1 MVAKVIY
8 EALLEFSAVWKVA
21 RKSSRHV
28 FSLSEECG
36 IYHVHL
42 SHCSLPVAGSQ
53 TEPVYSTHSDELWSS
68 RSRASGCCFYANTSV
83 SGSSGTPPML
93 TSRWTSLQ
101 QSLLGREMHPM
112 TSLGRAGLLK
122 RKDKRIIWSGF
133 SNCWVSLSFSF
144 NLFLSRKSSQS
155 AACAFFCIHPVC
167 IWKSGLSQPRGPKLD

>member
-8 EALLEFSAVWKVA
+8 EALLEFSAVWEVA

-93 TSRWTSLQ
+93 TSRWTSPQ

-112 TSLGRAGLLK
+112 TSLGRAGRLK
-122 RKDKRIIWSGF
+122 REDKRIIWSGF
-133 SNCWVSLSFSF
+133 SNC
-144 NLFLSRKSSQS
+144 
-155 AACAFFCIHPVC
+155 
-167 IWKSGLSQPRGPKLD
+167 